1 MWPATTLASALSA
14 LEADAAAELAPVRRI
29 ERSQLRADWHRYAV
43 SMPPRILCSFS
54 RLLPRFAGVSREIV
68 LWLTFVA
75 SGDFPHRFLVFVASL
90 DRLSD
95 LVRSEFRLA
104 TQPHAPRFGAFPAFS
119 ATWSRRRGFD
129 HVLLAGKVKLCGLG
143 CRAMRQRLDS
153 ATC

>member
-1 MWPATTLASALSA
+1 MFVLSPPAPIRWGEPRNRAVADVVAL
-14 LEADAAAELAPVRRI
+14 
-29 ERSQLRADWHRYAV
+29 
-43 SMPPRILCSFS
+43 
-54 RLLPRFAGVSREIV
+54 
-68 LWLTFVA
+68 
-75 SGDFPHRFLVFVASL
+75 GDFPHRFLVFVAPL

-129 HVLLAGKVKLCGLG
+129 HVLLAGKVKLCGLA